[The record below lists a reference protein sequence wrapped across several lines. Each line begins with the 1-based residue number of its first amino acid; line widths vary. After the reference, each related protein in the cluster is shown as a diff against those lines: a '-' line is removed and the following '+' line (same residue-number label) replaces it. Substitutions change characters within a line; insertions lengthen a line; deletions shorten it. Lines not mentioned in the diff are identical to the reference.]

1 MQNEYPRRWWA
12 LAALAVALLTFG
24 LDLTVMNVALPTLAV
39 DLDAS
44 TGQLQWFSNAYTL
57 VLAAALI
64 PAGLLGDKLG
74 PRAWLLGGLALF
86 GLASVA
92 CAYADNATQLIA
104 ARALLGLGAAL
115 MVPLGSSMLTRMFR
129 GAERAR
135 AIAIWATSLSLGIPL
150 GPVVGGWLLEH
161 FWWGSIFLIN
171 VPLVVIGLIALALWL
186 PRVPGDPTKR
196 LDLAGIALS
205 SAGLVALTYG
215 LVATGE
221 DGWTSTSAITWVTAG
236 VLLLAA
242 FTWWQAR
249 ATHPLVELSL
259 FRSRGFL
266 WGSVLATLATFTLM
280 GAMFVLPQYFS
291 AVDDTSA
298 LQTGLRLLP
307 MIGGL
312 LVGVQLADRL
322 RPEFGAKIVVGT
334 GFVVSCAA
342 LVLGTTTSV
351 DTGFGYT
358 AIWLITLGVGF
369 GATMAPSMDIALGAL
384 EQHKSGVGSAVTQ
397 AMRQVAATFGV
408 SLLGA
413 VLNATYRSNVDVAS
427 LNAEAAT
434 ATKESAEAGVR
445 IADASGSDA
454 LLTSIQQAFVD
465 GMSSM
470 LWVCV
475 AVGLIGAGIAA
486 ALLPAHAD
494 DHEEPEH
501 ATIDV

>member
-1 MQNEYPRRWWA
+1 MQNEFPRRWWA
-12 LAALAVALLTFG
+12 LAALAIALLTFG

-39 DLDAS
+39 ELDAS
-44 TGQLQWFSNAYTL
+44 TSQLQWFSNAYTL

-74 PRAWLLGGLALF
+74 PRNWLLGGLTVF

-104 ARALLGLGAAL
+104 ARAVLGLGAAL

-129 GAERAR
+129 GQERAR
-135 AIAIWATSLSLGIPL
+135 AIAIWATSMSLGIPL

-171 VPLVVIGLIALALWL
+171 VPLVVIGLIALAIWL
-186 PRVPGDPTKR
+186 PRVPGDPSKR
-196 LDLAGIALS
+196 LDARGIVLS
-205 SAGLVALTYG
+205 SAGLVTLTYG
-215 LVATGE
+215 LVETGV
-221 DGWTSTSAITWVTAG
+221 DGWTSSGAVTWLTAG
-236 VLLLAA
+236 VVLLAA

-266 WGSVLATLATFTLM
+266 WGSVLATLATFTMM

-291 AVDDTSA
+291 AVNDTSA
-298 LQTGLRLLP
+298 METGLRLLP

-322 RPEFGAKIVVGT
+322 RPALGAKVVVGT
-334 GFVVSCAA
+334 GFLVTCAA

-358 AIWLITLGVGF
+358 AIWLTTLGIGF

-413 VLNATYRSNVDVAS
+413 LLNATYQSNVSVAG
-427 LNAEAAT
+427 LDADAAE

-445 IADASGSDA
+445 IAEATGSDA
-454 LLTSIQQAFVD
+454 LLSSIQHAFVD
-465 GMSSM
+465 GMSGM
-470 LWVCV
+470 LWACV
-475 AVGLIGAGIAA
+475 AVGLVGAVIAA
-486 ALLPAHAD
+486 VLLPAYAD
-494 DHEEPEH
+494 DHEEPEQ
-501 ATIDV
+501 ATIDA